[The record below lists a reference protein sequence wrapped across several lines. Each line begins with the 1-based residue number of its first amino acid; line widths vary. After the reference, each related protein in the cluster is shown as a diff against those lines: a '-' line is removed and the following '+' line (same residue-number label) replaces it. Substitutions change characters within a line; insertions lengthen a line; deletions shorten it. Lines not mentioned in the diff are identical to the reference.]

1 MNKQQRVGRGGQGLG
16 TDHPDATETGHSKAT
31 HPLVLPPQPS
41 PPPASP
47 LTPALAR
54 TPRRLTLLDHPSAG
68 RRGVLHHLLHK
79 DAIIPLGDGQ
89 PVGAAALPVGQQQL
103 PGRLLLFLHLFGIT
117 KQSSGQ
123 WGWKAM
129 GG

>member
-1 MNKQQRVGRGGQGLG
+1 MNKHQRVGSGGQGLG
-16 TDHPDATETGHSKAT
+16 TDHPDATETGHSTVT
-31 HPLVLPPQPS
+31 HPPVLPPALPS
-41 PPPASP
+41 TSLPANTS
-47 LTPALAR
+47 TGR

-68 RRGVLHHLLHK
+68 RRGVLHHFLHK
-79 DAIIPLGDGQ
+79 DAVIPLGDGQ

-123 WGWKAM
+123 WGCKAM